1 MEATLPVPLMA
12 SDGGDQGWRFGLH
25 PLPEELGWFGWFG
38 WFDGFD
44 GLVSVQIHLRKDE
57 LHPWSFGSRTEKQN
71 ARVRCKPPK
80 PI

>member
-1 MEATLPVPLMA
+1 MEVAPPVPLMA

-25 PLPEELGWFGWFG
+25 PLPRELGWFGW
-38 WFDGFD
+38 FD